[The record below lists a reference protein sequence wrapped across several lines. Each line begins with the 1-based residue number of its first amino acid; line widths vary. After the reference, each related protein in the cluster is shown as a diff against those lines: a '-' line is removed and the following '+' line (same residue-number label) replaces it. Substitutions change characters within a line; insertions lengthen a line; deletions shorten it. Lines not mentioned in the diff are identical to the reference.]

1 MPVRGSHACDD
12 RRVDTSRFH
21 RPSLPGDTVFAG
33 MPGAE
38 DPALRAEAG
47 ARAATLL
54 VRGARDSQDAAVAE
68 RVVQLADEQGLDE
81 LAALWADAP
90 SDSLAG
96 TLWRLYLLRSA
107 VYRDPGRA
115 CREFVAGRT
124 VAPVHEVIAGVVDPP
139 GVDEVRQLADTV
151 LRGVVVADLA
161 VTLERAAA
169 FARVVAVGRA
179 VLAEDPP
186 ASTRSASRLVST
198 AEQLERAARL
208 ERDGQLA

>member
-1 MPVRGSHACDD
+1 MDNPRF
-12 RRVDTSRFH
+12 SR
-21 RPSLPGDTVFAG
+21 PLLPGDAVFDDL
-33 MPGAE
+33 PGAD
-38 DPALRAEAG
+38 DPALRTEAG
-47 ARAATLL
+47 TRVATLL
-54 VRGARDSQDAAVAE
+54 VRGARESRDATIAE
-68 RVVQLADEQGLDE
+68 RVVQLADEEGLVE

-90 SDSLAG
+90 AESLAG
-96 TLWRLYLLRSA
+96 ALWRLYLLRSA
-107 VYRDPGRA
+107 VHRDPARA

-124 VAPVHEVIAGVVDPP
+124 VAPVHDVVAGVVDPP
-139 GVDEVRQLADTV
+139 GPDAVRQLADTV

-198 AEQLERAARL
+198 AEQLERAAGL
-208 ERDGQLA
+208 ERAGQLA